1 MKADFLS
8 YWHSLWHDIP
18 IWVYEAE
25 VLVLLA
31 GLVIFSLTCGIR
43 KGIRCVLGL
52 LLIEY
57 VLLIYCS
64 TVFFRN
70 TGELQYDFMPFW
82 SYRDYFKGVDRTLL
96 AENIMNVVV
105 FVPVGL
111 LAGAVFRSM
120 SWKKVLVIG
129 MCLSVGIEALQLV
142 FRKGFSEFD
151 DVIHNTLGCLIG
163 YGMYKAISA
172 LASNFFL
179 FRFGSSRLF
188 C

>member
-8 YWHSLWHDIP
+8 YWHSLWNDIP
-18 IWVYEAE
+18 VWVYEAGF
-25 VLVLLA
+25 LVLLA
-31 GLVIFSLTCGIR
+31 GWMIFSLTYGIR
-43 KGIRCVLGL
+43 KSLRYGLGL

-82 SYRDYFKGVDRTLL
+82 SYRDYFTGVQGLL
-96 AENIMNVVV
+96 AEIIMNVVV

-111 LAGAVFRSM
+111 LAGTVFRSM

-151 DVIHNTLGCLIG
+151 DVMHNTLGCLIG
-163 YGMYKAISA
+163 YGMYA
-172 LASNFFL
+172 FFGE
-179 FRFGSSRLF
+179 RIKSI